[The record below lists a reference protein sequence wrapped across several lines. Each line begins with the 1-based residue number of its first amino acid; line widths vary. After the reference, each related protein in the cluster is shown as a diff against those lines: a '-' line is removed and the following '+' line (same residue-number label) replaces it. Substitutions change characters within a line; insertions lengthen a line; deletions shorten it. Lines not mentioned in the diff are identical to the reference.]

1 MTYYGSN
8 LGNTCLT
15 VDAYQNR
22 PSAYYGLRS
31 FTRSNTTF
39 SYYIQ
44 VPDLL
49 YVKSDNGTG
58 LEVHIK
64 NNCTDDVQMSE
75 ILIEPVGSCPSS

>member
-22 PSAYYGLRS
+22 PGAYYGLRS

-49 YVKSDNGTG
+49 YVKSDNGTLFCVFYADG
-58 LEVHIK
+58 CGRRGK
-64 NNCTDDVQMSE
+64 
-75 ILIEPVGSCPSS
+75 